1 MIAGST
7 GNGKSTLL
15 NYLKGEKLYINEDK
29 KLYCSNSKV
38 KIGDGS
44 GSTTLLPNFV
54 QTSLGNFLDL
64 AGDFETRG
72 MIGEMFNNLWKSE
85 LKLKRFKLVMVV
97 PEDCFGPSGSYGKN
111 FKEMI

>member
-1 MIAGST
+1 VNEILNFIRKECKKVDHLRGTDEAILIAGST

-15 NYLKGEKLYINEDK
+15 NYLKGEKLYINEDR
-29 KLYCSNSKV
+29 KLYCSNSKI

-64 AGDFETRG
+64 AGDF
-72 MIGEMFNNLWKSE
+72 
-85 LKLKRFKLVMVV
+85 
-97 PEDCFGPSGSYGKN
+97 
-111 FKEMI
+111 